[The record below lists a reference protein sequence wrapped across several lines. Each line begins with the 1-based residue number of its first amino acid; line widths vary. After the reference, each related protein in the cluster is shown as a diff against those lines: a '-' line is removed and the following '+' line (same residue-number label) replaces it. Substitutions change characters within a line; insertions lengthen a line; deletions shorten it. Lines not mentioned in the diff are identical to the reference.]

1 MKIRRLFFFS
11 GSFPFWVG
19 EQFVDDEMHELCT
32 SFDEVIVICI
42 SDPDV
47 KAKAKRDFPKITSHY
62 VEINLNKFEKLLSL
76 RYLFFKDVIGEVW
89 RMILNKKYKNKLLIL
104 KIILL
109 DYAKARKIYF
119 EAKKIVNLY
128 VSDQNDK
135 NLFYSYW
142 HDIRAIGMIMLKKQ
156 FSKSKF
162 IARAHRWDIYFEENT
177 PQYLTFKN
185 KLFQDLNATILISE
199 DASTYIKSKFPN
211 IEKKITV
218 QKLGKNNNRKPSF
231 KKINFQEIMICSCST
246 LTGVKC
252 VDKIIT
258 TLALIGK
265 KNIKWVH
272 FGDGPLMKRLKER
285 ATSELQNIS
294 FEFMGNRENSEI
306 LDFYNNNHI
315 DLFINLSSSEGIPV
329 SIMEAFS
336 SGIPVLATNVGGVKE
351 IINNKNGY
359 LIDKDLECQKISSI
373 IENHLNLNSEK
384 SSLMRKNAYEYWRIN
399 YNASN
404 NYKRFSNY
412 IHENH

>member
-42 SDPDV
+42 SDPSV
-47 KAKAKRDFPKITSHY
+47 KAKAKRDFPKIKSHY

-89 RMILNKKYKNKLLIL
+89 RLLLNKKYKNKLLISR
-104 KIILL
+104 IILL
-109 DYAKARKIYF
+109 DYAKARKIYS

-128 VSDQNDK
+128 VSDQDDK

-211 IEKKITV
+211 NEKIITV

-231 KKINFQEIMICSCST
+231 NKINFEEIMICSCST
-246 LTGVKC
+246 LTEVKC

-258 TLALIGK
+258 TLALIGN
-265 KNIKWVH
+265 KNVKWVH
-272 FGDGPLMKRLKER
+272 FGDGPLMKTLREK
-285 ATSELQNIS
+285 ATSELQNIC
-294 FEFMGNRENSEI
+294 FQFMGNRENSEI

-336 SGIPVLATNVGGVKE
+336 SAIPVLATNVGGVKE
-351 IINNKNGY
+351 IINIKNGY
-359 LIDKDLECQKISSI
+359 LIDKDLECQKISSKI
-373 IENHLNLNSEK
+373 DEHLNLNSEK
-384 SSLMRKNAYEYWRIN
+384 SSLMRKNAYEYWKNNFDATKNYKKFIN
-399 YNASN
+399 YINTN
-404 NYKRFSNY
+404 L
-412 IHENH
+412 